1 VLRVL
6 FRQFRHRLRTG
17 LWRIPTVSAA
27 VKARHRLGREPL
39 KALFRRLRGTHAD
52 PAEPGMSVFG
62 LELALLK
69 VSVDGTSLDV
79 ADTAANRAAFGE
91 PPRNGK
97 GANGPFPKIRL
108 LTLIASGTRTIIEAV
123 WGPFATGELTLLSK
137 LVGLGALRPGM
148 LVLADRYFSGHP
160 QVAQVIAAG
169 ADLIFRAQNN
179 RRLPVLKELPDG
191 SYLSVL
197 PSANLPTKGDRHR
210 AGGGP
215 CPRLGLRKRQAR
227 GLRIRVVEA
236 TVTIV
241 AEGGETRTEP
251 YLLITTLLDPAV
263 APAQKIAELYHER
276 WESETGYADLKTY
289 LRGRQHIL
297 RSKTPNGVAQEL
309 YALLIVY
316 QLVQITRSQAAR
328 VPGLRSAFR
337 DPATRGQG
345 VPVVRSQMFEGS
357 GVQPVK
363 VVSGSGYLSG
373 GTQADTGEELHF
385 GPKGDGPEQWPCR
398 GLQGGG
404 VGPQDSHFLRV
415 GRDRRPDVEKR
426 DCRLHGELRHVGSQR
441 HFPYRALEQAVHV
454 QYVGFLVQ
462 CGQVES
468 VQAAQCVSGVLGLH
482 WLMAVL
488 AEGEVQ
494 HDRCGEQG
502 GGDAVGVQQCGQ
514 PQQRRGQAHW
524 LELVGQFD
532 GQRPRLGD
540 RVPVVVRP
548 CARFGEEFG
557 QPPAAVGQP
566 CAVGGA
572 GQVPVE
578 DVCRGLRQC
587 ER

>member
-1 VLRVL
+1 LSGYAATAGTARAMPVLSLSSVHPLDCLGLGAIPDLLPARVIDEVIAECGRQQQRVRALPARIALYFTLALWFCPGQGYAEVLRVL
-6 FRQFRHRLRTG
+6 FRQFRHHLRTG
-17 LWRIPTVSAA
+17 FWRIPTVSAA

-79 ADTAANRAAFGE
+79 ADTATNRAAFGA

-210 AGGGP
+210 AAGGP

-227 GLRIRVVEA
+227 GLRIRVIEA
-236 TVTIV
+236 TVTVV
-241 AEGGETRTEP
+241 AELGETRSEP

-328 VPGLRSAFR
+328 AHPERTDLDPDRVSFTVTLRAL
-337 DPATRGQG
+337 
-345 VPVVRSQMFEGS
+345 VRSIGETATTGRLLRDVLEEIW
-357 GVQPVK
+357 GQP
-363 VVSGSGYLSG
+363 LL
-373 GTQADTGEELHF
+373 E
-385 GPKGDGPEQWPCR
+385 
-398 GLQGGG
+398 
-404 VGPQDSHFLRV
+404 
-415 GRDRRPDVEKR
+415 RRPRAKPHELKGTPAFARAVERTPPGRVAYKITTR
-426 DCRLHGELRHVGSQR
+426 
-441 HFPYRALEQAVHV
+441 
-454 QYVGFLVQ
+454 
-462 CGQVES
+462 
-468 VQAAQCVSGVLGLH
+468 
-482 WLMAVL
+482 
-488 AEGEVQ
+488 
-494 HDRCGEQG
+494 
-502 GGDAVGVQQCGQ
+502 Q
-514 PQQRRGQAHW
+514 PHASS
-524 LELVGQFD
+524 
-532 GQRPRLGD
+532 
-540 RVPVVVRP
+540 
-548 CARFGEEFG
+548 A
-557 QPPAAVGQP
+557 
-566 CAVGGA
+566 
-572 GQVPVE
+572 
-578 DVCRGLRQC
+578 
-587 ER
+587 